1 MLSAYAPRRGSRL
14 SGKTREG
21 ISQVMDVHWRH
32 GGGQCATVCP
42 RRDIMFIVVTDVLK
56 NPLTPQYFPLG
67 TSIAVHT
74 LFYGAEKSAVHFG
87 AVVPFIGDASLEGAA
102 RYGRSKKEGAK
113 RVRSPTQA
121 GWGSALRTS
130 LVLGEMREWP
140 NRSGFPKKLLSGQ
153 PDRRFESYP
162 LRQCAFRESPSQILP
177 RFVI

>member
-21 ISQVMDVHWRH
+21 ISQVMDAHWRH

-67 TSIAVHT
+67 TSIACAYT

-87 AVVPFIGDASLEGAA
+87 AGGSRF
-102 RYGRSKKEGAK
+102 YGRSKKEGAK
-113 RVRSPTQA
+113 RVRIVQIQ
-121 GWGSALRTS
+121 RNHS
-130 LVLGEMREWP
+130 L
-140 NRSGFPKKLLSGQ
+140 S
-153 PDRRFESYP
+153 
-162 LRQCAFRESPSQILP
+162 
-177 RFVI
+177 